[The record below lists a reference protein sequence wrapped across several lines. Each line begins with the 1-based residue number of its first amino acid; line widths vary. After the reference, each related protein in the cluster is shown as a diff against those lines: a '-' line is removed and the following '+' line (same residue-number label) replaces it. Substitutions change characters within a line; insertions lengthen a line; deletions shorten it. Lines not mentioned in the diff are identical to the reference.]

1 VTFSTLSAAGLKTAM
16 QTSLLGESITLR
28 GDTYR
33 AVIDDVVA
41 SEMFAAG
48 GAIPSE
54 PISITIKTQTFQ
66 PELGLGERVTARGR
80 SYTVRQITRDEISI
94 TLIAE
99 HTAKR

>member
-1 VTFSTLSAAGLKTAM
+1 M

-54 PISITIKTQTFQ
+54 PIAITIKTQTFT
-66 PELGLGERVTARGR
+66 PELNLGERVTARER
-80 SYTVRQITRDEISI
+80 NYTVRQITRDEISI
-94 TLIAE
+94 TLICE

>member
-1 VTFSTLSAAGLKTAM
+1 M
-16 QTSLLGESITLR
+16 QTSLLGESVTIR

-41 SEMFAAG
+41 SEMFSAG

-66 PELGLGERVTARGR
+66 PELALGERVTARNR

>member
-1 VTFSTLSAAGLKTAM
+1 M
-16 QTSLLGESITLR
+16 QTSLLGESVTIR

-66 PELGLGERVTARGR
+66 PDLGLGERVTARGR

>member
-1 VTFSTLSAAGLKTAM
+1 M
-16 QTSLLGESITLR
+16 QTSLLGESITIR

-66 PELGLGERVTARGR
+66 PDLGLGERVTARER
-80 SYTVRQITRDEISI
+80 NYTVRQITRDEISI

-99 HTAKR
+99 HAAKR